1 MKRIVG
7 IISCI
12 SGSVL
17 VFYGAFIIGRIIFN
31 KSHAAIIGGA
41 DTPTFMFIIH
51 NSGMVLPV
59 ISVIAGFLLIA
70 LSCILLLKRK
80 R

>member
-1 MKRIVG
+1 MKRIIG
-7 IISCI
+7 IISGI

-17 VFYGAFIIGRIIFN
+17 VFYGAFIIFN
-31 KSHAAIIGGA
+31 KTPHTAIIGGA

-51 NSGMVLPV
+51 NGSVILPV

-70 LSCILLLKRK
+70 LSCILFLKRK